1 MCSTIIIFA
10 KLQIISVIFI
20 FSALLKGN
28 CATEFPLYLYIYS
41 PYSTVTG
48 LKYLLHHNVTSI
60 IVSISAVWS
69 NFAQEINL

>member
-28 CATEFPLYLYIYS
+28 CATEFPLFLYIYGS
-41 PYSTVTG
+41 SDIWSDVNMRLFETIAT
-48 LKYLLHHNVTSI
+48 
-60 IVSISAVWS
+60 ISRVQLFLSQETLS
-69 NFAQEINL
+69 NIS